1 MPRRL
6 LALESATDWLSIALA
21 EDDDVVL
28 LREAERTRQHSAAL
42 LPLVR
47 AALAELGWSVSQL
60 DGLAVSAGPGSFT
73 SLRIGLASAKG
84 LAFGRDWEG
93 VGVST
98 LEAMALGVFD
108 ASAEATGE
116 ETEGEVAEAGEV
128 VALLDARRGEWYA
141 GGWRRAGETRVAGL
155 VEGLYDPATMAS
167 DLAGPVTLCCPDRVG
182 WPTAFEEAGI
192 EIAGTVAG
200 EAARPRA
207 DRVARLGLEA
217 LARGEGRPVEALT
230 ARYLRRAEA
239 EAQRLGGPVERGEL
253 ARVAPSE
260 G

>member
-1 MPRRL
+1 MSRRL

-21 EDDDVVL
+21 EDDGVVL
-28 LREAERTRQHSAAL
+28 WREAERTRQHSAAL
-42 LPLVR
+42 LPLVQS
-47 AALAELGWSVSQL
+47 ALAELDWRVSQL
-60 DGLAVSAGPGSFT
+60 DALAVSAGPGSFT

-84 LAFGRDWEG
+84 LAFGRDWQG

-98 LEAMALGVFD
+98 LEAMAMGALDG
-108 ASAEATGE
+108 AE
-116 ETEGEVAEAGEV
+116 EGAQV

-141 GGWRRAGETRVAGL
+141 GGWRRPREGRSAGL
-155 VEGLYDPATMAS
+155 VEGLYDPETMAQ
-167 DLAGPVTLCCPDRVG
+167 DLKGPVTFCCPDRSG
-182 WPTAFEEAGI
+182 WHAAFAAAGLPVDDRI
-192 EIAGTVAG
+192 EG
-200 EAARPRA
+200 ERARPRA
-207 DRVARLGLEA
+207 DRVARLGIEA
-217 LARGEGRPVEALT
+217 LARGEGEPVEALA